1 VAYDAMRV
9 NGGIVLHQKSRY
21 GRQSRILRI
30 GIGFIIRTFKLNA
43 NAEIIAVVT
52 TLVARLPRVPGAL
65 SKIDKLEQLTGALY
79 QQVRGNFNAPNLLEV
94 RVLVPIQSIGEKALD
109 TITAITVWRQRDI
122 VNNQ

>member
-1 VAYDAMRV
+1 
-9 NGGIVLHQKSRY
+9 VLHKKSRY

-43 NAEIIAVVT
+43 DAEIIAVVA

-94 RVLVPIQSIGEKALD
+94 RMLVPIQSIGEKALD